1 MGLTKED
8 IGEII
13 EFLENTDDYKPLVK
27 KAVEVIQEFATE
39 IKPLLEK
46 LSDYISDHRVKRFKW
61 YIKQDLTREEALTFC
76 IADIQA
82 MKSFTNNVQNLNN
95 KKEST

>member
-1 MGLTKED
+1 MRLTKED

-27 KAVEVIQEFATE
+27 KAMEVIQEFAIE

-46 LSDYISDHRVKRFKW
+46 LSDYISDSRVKRFKW
-61 YIKQDLTREEALTFC
+61 YIEQGLTREEAMAFC
-76 IADIQA
+76 IADIQVV
-82 MKSFTNNVQNLNN
+82 KSYANNIQNVNN
-95 KKEST
+95 KKESI